1 MTEIPDPPKAKTL
14 KGKLWNITKVILKVG
29 ISAALLYYAFS
40 KVPIDQVKKRLLAAN
55 YWWMFVGWACFF
67 CSIIV
72 SSWRLSSFFK
82 SIGLKLDPRFNFR
95 LYLLGLFYNFL
106 LPGGI
111 GGDGYKIYI
120 LNKNYKHPGKKIFWA
135 IMFDRLSG
143 LWAIGLITVAL
154 IFLIPQI
161 NIHITIP
168 LGIFLFGSAIYY
180 FVAYRFFKEYTK
192 YFFQAHAK
200 AVFVQLLQVL
210 TIIFVLFGQNFDGKY
225 SPYLLSFL
233 ISALAAIVPTIG
245 GAGAREAIFTQL
257 SPVFDLDISLA
268 VFLPIAFYLISLLV
282 SLFGVYYVLRPRR
295 LEEGLPKDQVLVKE
309 NEDD

>member
-1 MTEIPDPPKAKTL
+1 
-14 KGKLWNITKVILKVG
+14 
-29 ISAALLYYAFS
+29 
-40 KVPIDQVKKRLLAAN
+40 
-55 YWWMFVGWACFF
+55 
-67 CSIIV
+67 
-72 SSWRLSSFFK
+72 
-82 SIGLKLDPRFNFR
+82 
-95 LYLLGLFYNFL
+95 
-106 LPGGI
+106 
-111 GGDGYKIYI
+111 
-120 LNKNYKHPGKKIFWA
+120 
-135 IMFDRLSG
+135 MFDRLSG

-161 NIHITIP
+161 NIHIGIP

-180 FVAYRFFKEYTK
+180 FVAYKFFKEYTK

-200 AVFVQLLQVL
+200 AVLVQLLQVL

-233 ISALAAIVPTIG
+233 ISALAAIIPTIG

-268 VFLPIAFYLISLLV
+268 VFLPISFYLISLLV